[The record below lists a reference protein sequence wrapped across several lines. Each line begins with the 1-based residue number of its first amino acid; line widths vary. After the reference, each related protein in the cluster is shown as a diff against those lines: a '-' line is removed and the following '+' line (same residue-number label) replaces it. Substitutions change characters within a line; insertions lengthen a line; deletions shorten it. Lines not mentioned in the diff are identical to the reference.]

1 MAALQTIRSKG
12 ALLVGVLGLALFAF
26 IAEEFFRS
34 IETTSNMD
42 RSQVGEVFGKK
53 LSIQDFQTMVDEQ
66 SEVTKLQMR
75 MQGQDGNLTD
85 QQTEQIREQV
95 WQQFVQDQMVK
106 HECEKLGIY
115 VTDGEVQEA
124 LRLGNAQSLQMMAG
138 LFGNQQTGRFDLA
151 QLQSFLKD
159 YKKTIQQAQQANNPE
174 AVEQIMMVKKLWD
187 YSEKQL
193 RSELLSNKYN
203 MLFAM
208 GFVSNPI
215 AARAAFDERN
225 IEKNAVVA
233 ALPYST
239 IEDKDIQVTDEDL
252 KAVYEQYKHR
262 FYLPVPSRDLKLI
275 DVNVVASAADRADLM
290 KKVQGFEQQLRG
302 ADEVADVVRTSNS
315 EVPYTNLAMSKQAF
329 RQMPD
334 VAQRLDSMAVGSVQ
348 PAYYNQADN
357 TINTLKLIAKQ
368 EVPDSILYRQIA
380 AVAAT
385 PEARKAQADSILN
398 ALNGGASFAELAKK
412 YGQRSDS
419 VWLTSSQYESF
430 GMTNESADYLNQLY
444 TIGAGSAQL
453 ITSEQGAA
461 VVQVL
466 DRRKTVTKY
475 NVAIVKCTLN
485 FSKKTYEN
493 ELSKINRFLAQNKDV
508 PSIEK
513 NAAKNGYMLAD
524 LPGYSPMQNLI
535 PARIGGS
542 QSKDC
547 VRWIFD
553 EAEAGQ
559 VSRLYECGRANDHLL
574 VVCVTGVNE
583 SGYLPYDNAQVKE
596 FLTAVVKQNKKAD
609 KALALAKNAKTIA
622 DLQKC
627 KGCVVDTL
635 SSQSFSGYPS
645 LKTINTPE
653 PKLAA
658 AIAKTAVNNQSNL
671 VKGAAAIYLAKV
683 TAQSTK
689 ADTKFDATAEMSQY
703 AQGIGQRAYQS
714 VFNYLM
720 MQKAGMVD
728 HRYQF

>member
-53 LSIQDFQTMVDEQ
+53 LSIQAFQTMVDEQ

-385 PEARKAQADSILN
+385 PEARKTQADSILN

-583 SGYLPYDNAQVKE
+583 SDYLPYDNAQVKE
-596 FLTAVVKQNKKAD
+596 VLTAVVKQNKKAD